1 MHALGFQDWYDSGTS
16 ENFADT
22 TWLMVKT
29 RQNMSPQQT
38 PRVAWQAKN
47 KAMKSKN
54 QNHPVNPSQST
65 LYNCIM

>member
-1 MHALGFQDWYDSGTS
+1 MHALGFQDLYDSGTS

-54 QNHPVNPSQST
+54 KT
-65 LYNCIM
+65 IT